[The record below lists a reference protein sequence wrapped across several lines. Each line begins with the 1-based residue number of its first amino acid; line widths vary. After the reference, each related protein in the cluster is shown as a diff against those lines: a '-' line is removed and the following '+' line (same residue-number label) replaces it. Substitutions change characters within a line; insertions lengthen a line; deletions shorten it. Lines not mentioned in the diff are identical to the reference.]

1 MKASKKRLIDYVFLA
16 KKEQHNGNDSPSR
29 AFAQEYQFTVAG
41 YRIIPENNH
50 RPLK

>member
-29 AFAQEYQFTVAG
+29 AFAQEYQCTGPA
-41 YRIIPENNH
+41 YRKISQ
-50 RPLK
+50 K